1 MAYTYSK
8 LAESTVGV
16 GNAAAITFSNIPQNY
31 TDLVLKLSHRGT
43 TTSGARDSLFA
54 SLSFNGGAITPS
66 TRFLRASGGTPT
78 ASSTGG
84 PTGGYV
90 DSSSFT
96 VSTFSN
102 TEIYI
107 PNYSGSNV
115 KSYSMDSV
123 TEQNTS
129 GWDTILG
136 MGALLLNS
144 VAAINSISMSL
155 DYGSFVQYS
164 TATLYGIRVEI

>member
-1 MAYTYSK
+1 MAFTYSK
-8 LAESTVGV
+8 LAESTVGS
-16 GNAAAITFSNIPQNY
+16 GGAATIAFNNIPQNY
-31 TDLVLKLSHRGT
+31 TDLVLKLSHRGS
-43 TTSGARDSLFA
+43 TTSGAGRDSLFA

-66 TRFLRASGGTPT
+66 TKFVRATAGG

-90 DSSSFT
+90 NSSAFT
-96 VSTFSN
+96 ASSFSN

-107 PNYSGSNV
+107 PNYSGSSL

-155 DYGSFVQYS
+155 DYGNFVQYS
-164 TATLYGIRVEI
+164 TATLYGIRVEL